1 MSPLRRVLIANR
13 GEIAVR
19 CIRTCKQLS
28 ITSISIFTP
37 ADSGSLHVRLADES
51 ILLEEEGPQAYTN
64 VDVILDICKKHSVE
78 AVFPGYGFLSE
89 NADFARLVH
98 DAGMVFIGPSSE
110 AIHNMGL
117 KHVARDLAVSAGVP
131 IIQGSK
137 LLGSAEEVLAVS
149 RDIGFPVMLK
159 ASGGGGGM
167 GQQAC
172 WSEDEIPAAFSNV
185 ESRSKALFGD
195 SGVFM
200 ERYYPTS
207 HHIEVQVFG
216 NGTEVI
222 HFGERECSIQRR
234 RQKVIEECPSPYLVD
249 KPDIRARLIASALT
263 LAKSI
268 KYQSAG
274 TVEFLVDDETGDF
287 FFLEMNTRLQVEH
300 GVTELCYD
308 FDLVALMLQQA
319 EYQLAGNPGIPSDEL
334 LEIQTKTPKGAAI
347 EVRVCCENP
356 ADSFMPSSGHVQ
368 SIAWPD
374 KLARIDTW
382 IQQGSFVSPYFD
394 SLLAKVIVHSPTRE
408 ESIIAMQKALNAAEV
423 GGLVTNLAFLGS
435 IVHSNE
441 FHGGK
446 TLTTFLETQFT
457 FQPSGMQVI
466 KPGASTTVQQAQPRT
481 RKGYGI
487 PISGPGDDL
496 SSRIANLIVGNS
508 ENVECFEV
516 IAQGP
521 ELFFESACV
530 ISVAG
535 SPFTVEVG
543 GKPREMWSR
552 IIIKPKEVLKIGTS
566 GTPGGQCYIAIKG
579 GFPGLPEWLGSKSTT
594 PSLAL
599 GGLQGRQLRSGDF
612 FELKH
617 LEQSDLPSSY
627 QLPSS
632 LIPPSDAKRIY
643 VMHGPHDSDDFI
655 TAAGRQTIYSSD
667 WTVDYNCNRTGIRLD
682 GPKIEWARTH
692 GEEGGSHPS
701 NVVDYPY
708 PSPGG
713 VNWTGDSPVIFPQ
726 DAPGLGGFV
735 CSSTVVSADMWKLG
749 KLKPGDKTTLTP
761 ISYKSARELAERK
774 TKFLSLVARHI
785 SDGVLEHEDPL
796 SLLEVNQVAEDTDAI
811 LEVIPSNSAS
821 GPGLTLRQGGDR
833 FILINVDLASQKVG
847 LDTSVA
853 ANNLA
858 RAIQS
863 SNTPGTY
870 VHVNINSINIEYEP
884 ETIAQS
890 DVVALINAAHQ
901 QSSNLEKP
909 VLARRFI
916 LPIVFD
922 HSSIRE
928 AEKRYSTMQR
938 DKAVYT
944 DDNVTYVQENNGL
957 SSRNDVFDILR
968 KTRFLVVT
976 VGFMTGLPIMWPL
989 DPLARLTAQKYNPT
1003 RITTPPGTVALGG
1016 GLFCVYPADQPG
1028 GYMMLARSIPVWDT
1042 YALRPGFRES
1052 KPWLCEPFDLIEFEE
1067 VTLEQYSEILR
1078 QFEAGTYEIKV
1089 EETTFDVHAELAKE
1103 HEASRLPT
1111 TIEFRAKQAEAE
1123 EKMRIR
1129 EEKLL
1134 LEWKLVQEKNRGS
1147 APREIDDA
1155 TPGVKV
1161 ASPQIGKVWKVHV
1174 KSGDIIEKGKAIVV
1188 LEAMKMEIEVP
1199 ADESHHGLVV
1209 KELLVQEGT
1218 LVSPGTHLVLL
1229 DKPNS

>member
-1 MSPLRRVLIANR
+1 MMAPLRRVLIANR
-13 GEIAVR
+13 GEIAVQ
-19 CIRTCKQLS
+19 CIRACKELS
-28 ITSISIFTP
+28 IKSIAVFTP
-37 ADSGSLHVRLADES
+37 ADSGSLHVRLADTS
-51 ILLEEEGPQAYTN
+51 VLLEDEGPRAYTN
-64 VDVILDICKKHSVE
+64 IDAILDICKKHAVD

-89 NADFARLVH
+89 NVDFARRVH
-98 DAGMVFIGPSSE
+98 DAGMVFVGPDSE
-110 AIHNMGL
+110 AIYQMGL
-117 KHVARDLAVSAGVP
+117 KHVARDLAVAAGVP

-137 LLGSAEEVLAVS
+137 LLGSAEEALALS
-149 RDIGFPVMLK
+149 RNMGFPIMLK

-172 WSEDEIPAAFSNV
+172 WSEEEVPAAFSNV
-185 ESRSKALFGD
+185 ESRSKELFGD

-200 ERYYPTS
+200 EKYYPTS

-216 NGTEVI
+216 NGVEVI

-249 KPDIRARLIASALT
+249 KPQIRDRLVSSALT

-300 GVTELCYD
+300 GITESCYGV
-308 FDLVALMLQQA
+308 DLVVLMLRQA
-319 EYQLAGNPGIPSDEL
+319 EYQLVGKSGIPSDEL
-334 LEIQTKTPKGAAI
+334 LAIQTKAPSGAAI

-368 SIAWPD
+368 SISWPD
-374 KLARIDTW
+374 KSARVDTW
-382 IQQGSFVSPYFD
+382 IQLGSFVSPYFD
-394 SLLAKVIVHSPTRE
+394 SLLAKVIVHSPTRA
-408 ESIIAMQKALNAAEV
+408 ESIVTMQKSLHASEV
-423 GGLVTNLAFLGS
+423 GGLVTNLAFLES
-435 IVHSNE
+435 IVYSNE
-441 FHGGK
+441 FSRGK

-457 FQPSGMQVI
+457 FQPTGMQVL
-466 KPGASTTVQQAQPRT
+466 KPGAFTTVQQAQPRT

-496 SSRIANLIVGNS
+496 SVRIANLLVGNA
-508 ENVECFEV
+508 ENVECLEI

-521 ELFFESACV
+521 EIRFHSACV
-530 ISVAG
+530 ITVAG
-535 SPFTVEVG
+535 SSFPLEVN
-543 GKPREMWSR
+543 GKPRDMWSR
-552 IIIKPKEVLKIGTS
+552 IITEPNDIIKIGAS
-566 GTPGGQCYIAIKG
+566 ATPGGRCYLSVKG

-599 GGLQGRQLRSGDF
+599 GGLQGRRLRSGDF

-617 LEQSDLPSSY
+617 LEQSNIPSAY
-627 QLPSS
+627 QLPPS
-632 LIPPSDAKRIY
+632 LIPPSDAKSIY

-655 TAAGRQTIYSSD
+655 TAAGRQTIYSSE
-667 WTVDYNCNRTGIRLD
+667 WTVDYNCNRTGIRLE
-682 GPKIEWARTH
+682 GPKIQWARTH

-761 ISYKSARELAERK
+761 ISYKSARELAQQK
-774 TKFLSLVARHI
+774 AKFLGIVANHI
-785 SDGVLEHEDPL
+785 SSGILEHENPI
-796 SLLEVNQVAEDTDAI
+796 SLLEVGEVASDTDAI
-811 LEVIPSNSAS
+811 LKIVAGSVG
-821 GPGLTLRQGGDR
+821 GPTLTLRQGGDR
-833 FILINVDLASQKVG
+833 FIIVNIDISSQKIG

-858 RAIQS
+858 RAIQNS
-863 SNTPGTY
+863 DTPGTF
-870 VHVNINSINIEYEP
+870 VHVNINSIMVEYEP
-884 ETIAQS
+884 EIIAQS
-890 DVVALINAAHQ
+890 DVVALINMAHQ

-909 VLARRFI
+909 VSGRRFI

-922 HSSIRE
+922 HPSIRE
-928 AEKRYSTMQR
+928 AEQRYSTMQR
-938 DKAVYT
+938 DKAVYV
-944 DDNVTYVQENNGL
+944 DDNVTYVQKNNGL
-957 SSRNDVFDILR
+957 ASRSDVFDILR

-1052 KPWLCEPFDLIEFEE
+1052 KPWLCEPCDLIEFEE
-1067 VTLEQYSEILR
+1067 VSLEQYTEIWR
-1078 QFEAGTYEIKV
+1078 QFEAGTYKIKV
-1089 EETTFDVHAELAKE
+1089 EETTFDVHAELARE
-1103 HEASRLPT
+1103 HEASRIPT
-1111 TIEFRAKQAEAE
+1111 TLEFRAKQAAAE

-1134 LEWKLVQEKNRGS
+1134 SEWKLVQENNRGS
-1147 APREIDDA
+1147 APKELDDTA
-1155 TPGVKV
+1155 SGIKV
-1161 ASPQIGKVWKVHV
+1161 LSPQIGKVWKLHV
-1174 KSGDIIEKGKAIVV
+1174 KSGDTIEKGKAIVV

-1229 DKPNS
+1229 DKPT

>member
-1 MSPLRRVLIANR
+1 MMSLRRVLIANR

-19 CIRTCKQLS
+19 CIRACKQLS

-37 ADSGSLHVRLADES
+37 ADSGSLHVRLADIS
-51 ILLEEEGPQAYTN
+51 VLLEDEGPKAYTN
-64 VDVILDICKKHSVE
+64 IDVILDICKKHSVE

-89 NADFARLVH
+89 NADFARRVH
-98 DAGMVFIGPSSE
+98 DAGMVFVGPDGE
-110 AIHNMGL
+110 AIHSMGL
-117 KHVARDLAVSAGVP
+117 KHVARDLAVAAGVP
-131 IIQGSK
+131 VIQGSK
-137 LLGSAEEVLAVS
+137 LLGSADEALTVA
-149 RDIGFPVMLK
+149 RNMGFPVMLK

-172 WSEDEIPAAFSNV
+172 WSEDEVPIAFANV

-207 HHIEVQVFG
+207 HHIEVQIFG
-216 NGTEVI
+216 NGTDVI

-234 RQKVIEECPSPYLVD
+234 RQKVIEECPSPYLID
-249 KPDIRARLIASALT
+249 KPEIRDRLVASALT

-274 TVEFLVDDETGDF
+274 TVEFLVDDETSDF

-308 FDLVALMLQQA
+308 VDLVALMLRQA
-319 EYQLAGNPGIPSDEL
+319 GYQLAEESGIPSDEL
-334 LEIQTKTPKGAAI
+334 LEIQKKPPKGAAI

-374 KLARIDTW
+374 KFARIDTW
-382 IQQGSFVSPYFD
+382 IQLGSFVSPYFD

-408 ESIIAMQKALNAAEV
+408 ESIATTQKALKESDV
-423 GGLVTNLAFLGS
+423 GGLVTNLAFLES
-435 IVHSNE
+435 VVHSNE
-441 FHGGK
+441 FCGGK

-457 FQPSGMQVI
+457 YQPTGMQVI
-466 KPGASTTVQQAQPRT
+466 KPGASTTVQQAQART

-496 SSRIANLIVGNS
+496 SARIANLLVGNS
-508 ENVECFEV
+508 ENVECLEV

-521 ELFFESACV
+521 ELLFHSA
-530 ISVAG
+530 SVVSIAG
-535 SPFTVEVG
+535 SPFTIEVN

-552 IIIKPKEVLKIGTS
+552 IIINPKETLKIGAS
-566 GTPGGQCYIAIKG
+566 ATPGGRCYIAIKG
-579 GFPGLPEWLGSKSTT
+579 GFPKLPDWLGSKSTT

-599 GGLQGRQLRSGDF
+599 GGLQGRILRSGDF

-617 LEQSDLPSSY
+617 LDQCEIPSSY
-627 QLPSS
+627 QLPPS
-632 LIPPSDAKRIY
+632 LIPPSDANSIY

-655 TAAGRQTIYSSD
+655 TAAGRQTIYSSE

-682 GPKIEWARTH
+682 GPKIEWAREH

-749 KLKPGDKTTLTP
+749 KLKPGDKTTLKP

-774 TKFLSLVARHI
+774 AKFLSIVQGHI
-785 SDGVLEHEDPL
+785 SKGVLEYESPL
-796 SLLEVNQVAEDTDAI
+796 RLLEIEEVVSEADAI
-811 LEVIPSNSAS
+811 LGVIPSSSAT
-821 GPGLTLRQGGDR
+821 GPKLTLRQGGDR
-833 FILINVDLASQKVG
+833 FILINVDLTSQKVG

-853 ANNLA
+853 SNNLA

-863 SNTPGTY
+863 TNTPGTY
-870 VHVNINSINIEYEP
+870 VHVNINSINVEYEP
-884 ETIAQS
+884 EIISQS
-890 DVVALINAAHQ
+890 EVVALIKTAHL

-909 VLARRFI
+909 VSSRRFI

-922 HSSIRE
+922 HPSIQE

-938 DKAVYT
+938 DNAVYA
-944 DDNVTYVQENNGL
+944 DNVAYVQENNGL
-957 SSRNDVFDILR
+957 ASRNDVFDILR

-1042 YALRPGFRES
+1042 YALRPGFRDS

-1067 VTLEQYSEILR
+1067 VSLEQYTEIWR

-1111 TIEFRAKQAEAE
+1111 TIEFRAKQAAAE
-1123 EKMRIR
+1123 EMMRVR
-1129 EEKLL
+1129 EEKLFE
-1134 LEWKLVQEKNRGS
+1134 EWKSIQESNRGS

-1155 TPGVKV
+1155 TPGIKV
-1161 ASPQIGKVWKVHV
+1161 ASPQIGKVWKVHAKV
-1174 KSGDIIEKGKAIVV
+1174 GDIIEKGKAIVV

-1229 DKPNS
+1229 DEPE